1 MRRIGIWF
9 FLSCKRY
16 LHRWSFL
23 IILLLLPFGAFLI
36 RESQKEE
43 ASEIRIAVCIT
54 QEGAPN
60 DTFGKETQE
69 TGALEERLLEVL
81 VSREPGE
88 GLFRFYRCE
97 NEQQVKDEV
106 SSRRAECGYVIPAD
120 LQKQLDRRK
129 FKRCIRVYSAP
140 STIAAELSSEVVFA
154 AMIELHDR
162 ELFAEYMK
170 EMLDTAETGEKD
182 DTSGT
187 ILAPAQDDILE
198 AYDKWKENGSTFHFT
213 YESLDRQGQTDA
225 QLFAAS
231 VFPVRGIVA
240 VYLFVTGLYSAAI
253 SLADER
259 KHLFLA
265 IPSGSRT
272 WCRLAAMAAPVF
284 LAGISGLAA
293 LVAGNIGWRGGREL
307 AALAGYGAAVVIVSW
322 AVRLI
327 CRREAL
333 ICCLIPFFLVGSLVF
348 CPVFLDIG
356 KYIPQFRM
364 LGKFFLPWYYLKL
377 FI

>member
-1 MRRIGIWF
+1 MSRIGIWF

-23 IILLLLPFGAFLI
+23 LILLLLPLGTFLI

-43 ASEIRIAVCIT
+43 AAEIRIAVCVK
-54 QEGAPN
+54 QEN
-60 DTFGKETQE
+60 DFRAGSEEENAKE
-69 TGALEERLLEVL
+69 GLEKQLLEAL
-81 VSREPGE
+81 ISRKPEE
-88 GLFRFYRCE
+88 GLFHFYRCE
-97 NEQQVKDEV
+97 NEQQVRDEV
-106 SSRRAECGYVIPAD
+106 ASRRAECGYVIPAD
-120 LQKQLDRRK
+120 LKKQLDRKK

-140 STIAAELSSEVVFA
+140 STIVAQLSSEVVFA
-154 AMIELHDR
+154 AMIEIYDR
-162 ELFAEYMK
+162 ELFEKYMT

-182 DTSGT
+182 NTGG
-187 ILAPAQDDILE
+187 IPE
-198 AYDKWKENGSTFHFT
+198 AYDRWKENGSTFHFT
-213 YESLDRQGQTDA
+213 YESVDWQGQTDEE
-225 QLFAAS
+225 LPAAS

-240 VYLFVTGLYSAAI
+240 VYLFVVGLYSATI
-253 SLADER
+253 SLTDER

-265 IPSGSRT
+265 IPYGSRT
-272 WCRLAAMAAPVF
+272 GCRLAAMAAPVF

-293 LVAGNIGWRGGREL
+293 LVTGNTGWRGICEL
-307 AALAGYGAAVVIVSW
+307 TALAGYGAAVVIFSW

-356 KYIPQFRM
+356 KYIPEFRI
-364 LGKFFLPWYYLKL
+364 LGKFFLPGYYLKL
-377 FI
+377 FG